1 MSNREVK
8 AMNTKNNEKF
18 ISKAN
23 KKRLLLLVNVI
34 LMIAL
39 VTVATYAWFSRN
51 TIDTVNVDEIAFDGS
66 TDLEVSLDNKNFSF
80 HQTWNNAS
88 TKTLSK
94 EITGDGV
101 LANFRK
107 VTTKASSSNETI
119 LVPNTDEVS
128 SWTTVTENEQ
138 YITKTIYFRSKEKM
152 EVYLGSGSY
161 IKGADEIAGNS
172 LVGSSVSRESTVTDA
187 KNSSGTKVKMSKD
200 CIVGAT
206 RIAFLTDSSATSSN
220 FVWIPRANLFYDTTA
235 TTKTIYGGTSYD
247 AGNLTTTDYN
257 SNNPMS
263 PYATVHYYY
272 DTSGT
277 AKEYDSQKTAAGT
290 DGLASGSKT
299 GIGSVATVE
308 TKKDTDDGYYYGH
321 AEVVIWIEG
330 CDAEARRA
338 FAGGKFGVHFQF
350 IGFSTSSAS

>member
-1 MSNREVK
+1 
-8 AMNTKNNEKF
+8 MNIKNNEKF

-66 TDLEVSLDNKNFSF
+66 TDLEVSLDNVNYSF

-101 LANFRK
+101 PGNFRK
-107 VTTKASSSNETI
+107 ATTKASDSN
-119 LVPNTDEVS
+119 S
-128 SWTTVTENEQ
+128 TVLIPDTSDVANWAKATENQQ
-138 YITKTIYFRSKEKM
+138 YLTKTIYFRSKEKM
-152 EVYLGSGSY
+152 NVYLGSGSY
-161 IKGADEIAGNS
+161 IKGADEIAGNK
-172 LVGSSVSRESTVTDA
+172 LVGTSVSRESSVTDA
-187 KNSSGTKVKMSKD
+187 KDSTGTKVRMSKD

-206 RIAFLTDSSATSSN
+206 RVAFLTDSSATSSN
-220 FVWIPRANLFYDTTA
+220 FIWIPRANLFYDTTEDS
-235 TTKTIYGGTSYD
+235 KIIYGGTAYD
-247 AGNLTTTDYN
+247 ADNLTANY

-263 PYATVHYYY
+263 PKSTVHYYY
-272 DTSGT
+272 NTSGT
-277 AKEYDSQKTAAGT
+277 KQTYSSTKTAAGT
-290 DGLASGSKT
+290 DGLASGSSK
-299 GIGSVATVE
+299 GNCLVATLNG
-308 TKKDTDDGYYYGH
+308 TAKDDGYIYGS
-321 AEVVIWIEG
+321 AEVVIWVEG

-350 IGFSTSSAS
+350 VGFSAS